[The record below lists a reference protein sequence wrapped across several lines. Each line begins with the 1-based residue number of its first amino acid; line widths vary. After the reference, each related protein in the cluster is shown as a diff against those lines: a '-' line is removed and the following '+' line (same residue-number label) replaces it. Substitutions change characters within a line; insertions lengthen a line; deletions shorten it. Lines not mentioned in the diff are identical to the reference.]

1 METVNQEII
10 SSSTKRAKQLYRMLW
25 RWHFY
30 AGVFTIPFIIVLAI
44 TGGIYLFKPQIEAIQ
59 DAPYRQLIITGA
71 LATPEQQMAAALTA
85 VPNALFSAYELPR
98 EKNDAVNIL
107 LRHSGKKI
115 RVYVHPET
123 LVVLNIVDE
132 DKRFLRIVHE
142 LHGELLLGKTGA
154 VLVELAA
161 CWAIVLVLTGL
172 YLWWP
177 RNARGLAG
185 VIYPRF
191 ASKGRAFWRDLH
203 AVTGIWISFFV
214 LFLLISGLPWA
225 LVWGSAFK
233 EVRQLT
239 GTMPIV
245 QDWNISGEHQHHHTG
260 NNHDDHTTRAPKILL
275 DTVVEKAQKLQFA
288 YPVLIAPPSANSL
301 YWSVKSNA
309 QNRPQRAEAMLDANT
324 GEVVSQETF
333 AQRHLLDRITG
344 FGVAAHEGQLFG
356 WINQLLGL
364 LTAIGLV
371 LMSVAGFILWRK
383 RAPKGISI
391 LGAPPAMPDAK
402 TGWGFVAIILI
413 AAVLL
418 PVIGASLIVII
429 LVEKLM
435 ISRWETARV
444 WLGLS

>member
-1 METVNQEII
+1 MAALDEVLI
-10 SSSTKRAKQLYRMLW
+10 SSNKKRTKQLYRMLW

-30 AGVFTIPFIIVLAI
+30 AGIFTIPFIIVLAI
-44 TGGIYLFKPQIEAIQ
+44 TGALYLFKPQIEAFQ
-59 DAPYRQLIITGA
+59 DAPYRQLIIASA
-71 LATPEQQMAAALTA
+71 LATPEQQVAAALAA
-85 VPNALFSAYELPR
+85 VPNAIFSTYELPR

-107 LRHSGKKI
+107 LRQSGKKI
-115 RVYVHPET
+115 RVYVHPQT
-123 LVVLNIVDE
+123 LVILNIVDE
-132 DKRFLRIVHE
+132 DKRFLQIVHK

-154 VLVELAA
+154 ILVELAA

-185 VIYPRF
+185 VIYPHL
-191 ASKGRAFWRDLH
+191 ASKGRVFWRDLH

-214 LFLLISGLPWA
+214 LFLLVSGLPWA

-239 GTMPIV
+239 DTMPAA
-245 QDWNISGEHQHHHTG
+245 QDWSISGEHQHHTG
-260 NNHDDHTTRAPKILL
+260 NNHEDHTMHAPKILL
-275 DTVVEKAQKLQFA
+275 NTVVENAQKLQFA
-288 YPVLIAPPSANSL
+288 YPVLIAPPSANSI

-309 QNRPQRAEAMLDANT
+309 QNRPQRADAMLDAST
-324 GEVVSQETF
+324 GEVVSLETF
-333 AQRHLLDRITG
+333 AQRHLIDRITG

-356 WINQLLGL
+356 WLNQLLGL
-364 LTAIGLV
+364 LTALGLV
-371 LMSVAGFILWRK
+371 LMSVAGFMMWRK
-383 RAPKGISI
+383 RAPKGAGI
-391 LGAPPAMPDAK
+391 LGAPPVMPDAK
-402 TGWGFVAIILI
+402 IGLGFVAIILI

-418 PVIGASLIVII
+418 PVIGASLIVIV

-435 ISRWETARV
+435 LSRWQAARV

>member
-1 METVNQEII
+1 METVNQALS
-10 SSSTKRAKQLYRMLW
+10 SSSTKKAKQVYRMLW

-30 AGVFTIPFIIVLAI
+30 AGVFTIPFIMVLAI
-44 TGGIYLFKPQIEAIQ
+44 TGALYLFKPQIEAIQ
-59 DAPYRQLIITGA
+59 DAPFRQLIITGT
-71 LATPEQQMAAALTA
+71 LATPELQVAAAMVA
-85 VPNALFSAYELPR
+85 VPNATFSAYELPR

-107 LRHSGKKI
+107 LRESGKKI
-115 RVYVHPET
+115 RVYIHPQT
-123 LVVLNIVDE
+123 LAVLNVVDE
-132 DKRFLRIVHE
+132 DKRFLHIVHK

-239 GTMPIV
+239 GTMHAA
-245 QDWNISGEHQHHHTG
+245 QDWSISGQHQHHTG
-260 NNHDDHTTRAPKILL
+260 NNHEDHAMHSPKILL
-275 DTVVEKAQKLQFA
+275 NTVVENAQKLQFA
-288 YPVLIAPPSANSL
+288 YPVLIAPPSPNSS

-344 FGVAAHEGQLFG
+344 IGVAAHEGQLFG
-356 WINQLLGL
+356 WFNQLLGL
-364 LTAIGLV
+364 LTATGLV
-371 LMSVAGFILWRK
+371 LMSVAGFIMWRK
-383 RAPKGISI
+383 RAPKGARI

-402 TGWGFVAIILI
+402 IGFGFVAIILM

-418 PVIGASLIVII
+418 PVIGASLIVMVV
-429 LVEKLM
+429 VEKFI
-435 ISRWETARV
+435 ISRWQAARL
-444 WLGLS
+444 WLGLT